1 MVKQLIDRLSA
12 LLTQDSLDAAP
23 ELNVES
29 AAVALLV
36 EVSQLDAEDHP
47 QEEAV
52 LKRWIVETLGWSGAE
67 AEQLLQE
74 SRQLHEQE
82 NALYPLTRQI
92 NEQWSEAQKYE
103 LVLAAWKIAFSD
115 GELHRLEEHGIRRIA
130 DLIYLPHSEYIR
142 AKLTAQQSD

>member
-1 MVKQLIDRLSA
+1 MVKQLINRLSA
-12 LLTQDSLDAAP
+12 LLTQDANEGTPSLS
-23 ELNVES
+23 VES

-36 EVSQLDAEDHP
+36 EVCQLDAEDHP
-47 QEEAV
+47 QEEAA
-52 LKRWIVETLGWSGAE
+52 LKRWIEQSLGWSSAE

-82 NALYPLTRQI
+82 NALYPMTRQI
-92 NEQWSEAQKYE
+92 NEQWNEAQKFD
-103 LVLAAWKIAFSD
+103 LILAAWRIALSD